1 MYFSQQ
7 LYVNYDKKIIVGK
20 NQFFSE
26 KKEDIFDNTYR
37 PPINSYLKTI
47 VAPLVGLE
55 KF

>member
-26 KKEDIFDNTYR
+26 KKEDIFDIHTDLQST
-37 PPINSYLKTI
+37 PISK
-47 VAPLVGLE
+47 P
-55 KF
+55 